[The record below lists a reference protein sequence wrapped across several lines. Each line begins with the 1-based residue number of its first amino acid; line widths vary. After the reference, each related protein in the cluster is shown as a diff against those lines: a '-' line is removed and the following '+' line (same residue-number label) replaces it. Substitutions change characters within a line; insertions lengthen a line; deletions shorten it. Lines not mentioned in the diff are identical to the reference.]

1 MFSKFSHD
9 LKQALPSSTSAQ
21 SSPATT
27 SMTALSANRR
37 HHPTT
42 SNSSFLTSPSLTENT
57 STQSVGERK
66 EEGDPYEG
74 KYHEETTTYEEKY
87 QREDAKQHPPVM
99 DKSTASETGEEVQ
112 WKKWLSCQQLFFVL

>member
-21 SSPATT
+21 NSPATT

-37 HHPTT
+37 HQPTT
-42 SNSSFLTSPSLTENT
+42 SNSSFLTSSSLTENT

-66 EEGDPYEG
+66 EEGDPFEGKYHGATAAYEG
-74 KYHEETTTYEEKY
+74 KY
-87 QREDAKQHPPVM
+87 QGGDAMHGM
-99 DKSTASETGEEVQ
+99 RDAT
-112 WKKWLSCQQLFFVL
+112 